1 MALQIGQKRNID
13 YQSSGQDFI
22 NDLTSQTYW
31 DSHIHSRNIF
41 GNTGDYDYVYNYFQD
56 CGFRLSSGTFSSA
69 EVYYLTLQLKRQEQE
84 IIFDIRLQRND
95 DCSIED
101 PYQNLKKCS
110 LNKRVY
116 SSDEYDYYDLVFTP
130 DRTDVYNTIVFSINR
145 QAIDILNN
153 DGVDGKPLPRTLVP
167 MDEEEGESFNYNFYS
182 LNNLINS
189 SQQKYWKKIGVQSR
203 PGSLIVINKEP
214 IRIGR
219 SGIYELNNGTK
230 ITDFMIASG
239 WDADEKVDPF
249 LVDYVYQK
257 SGG

>member
-22 NDLTSQTYW
+22 NDLTSLTYW
-31 DSHIHSRNIF
+31 DNHIHSRNIF
-41 GNTGDYDYVYNYFQD
+41 GDTGDYDYTYNYFQD
-56 CGFRLSSGTFSSA
+56 CGFRLNTGTFSSS
-69 EVYYLTLQLKRQEQE
+69 EVYYLILQLKRQEQE
-84 IIFDIRLQRND
+84 IIFDIKLQKDD
-95 DCSIED
+95 DCSIES

-110 LNKRVY
+110 LNKKV
-116 SSDEYDYYDLVFTP
+116 SSNDEYDYYDLVFTP
-130 DRTDVYNTIVFSINR
+130 DRANIYNTIVFCINR
-145 QAIDILNN
+145 QAIDILNSN
-153 DGVDGKPLPRTLVP
+153 GPGNTPLPRKLVP
-167 MDEEEGESFNYNFYS
+167 EDAQLEDDYNYSFYS

-189 SQQKYWKKIGVQSR
+189 SQEKYWKKIGVQSR

-230 ITDFMIASG
+230 ISSFMIASG
-239 WDADEKVDPF
+239 WDANEKVDPF

-257 SGG
+257 NGG